1 MEPPDTYPRATV
13 PTGSQAR
20 KVLESKVSTGSGPT
34 GERSVAKLSAIVG
47 RWKIEDGRAT
57 CEGPERPEL
66 PYGLCASNVRFLEGE
81 ARVTVRRTN
90 GAGLIDGRIVFGY
103 RSENYD
109 YFTVGL
115 HSEGKAY
122 QIVHYNPAVGWYAL
136 AQAGLAENLA
146 VGRPITFRVLVRGQL
161 ISLEVDGVRVL
172 ENVLPTPLRYG
183 QLGLYSWLR
192 QGGGFEFTDFFA
204 NPVRGDAFVVM
215 QFSGFEELYS
225 DVIEPLTKEFG
236 LHPYRA
242 DQVYGPG
249 NIMADIIRGIETAQI
264 VIAEITPTNENVF
277 YEVGYAHAL
286 KKPTILLAEK
296 NKKLPFDLSGFRCLF
311 YENSIGGKR
320 QVEEGLRKHLYA
332 ILTE

>member
-1 MEPPDTYPRATV
+1 MTN
-13 PTGSQAR
+13 
-20 KVLESKVSTGSGPT
+20 GSGT
-34 GERSVAKLSAIVG
+34 SVTKLAPIVG
-47 RWKIEDGRAT
+47 RWKIEDGRAV
-57 CEGPERPEL
+57 CEGAEGPQWP
-66 PYGLCASNVRFLEGE
+66 PYGMCVSDVRFLEGE

-90 GAGLIDGRIVFGY
+90 GAGLIDGRILFGY
-103 RSENYD
+103 RSEKHE

-122 QIVHYNPAVGWYAL
+122 RIVHYNPAIGWYSL
-136 AQAGLAENLA
+136 AESGLAENLA
-146 VGRPITFRVLVRGQL
+146 VGRAITIRVLVHGQR
-161 ISLEVDGVRVL
+161 IALEADGVRVL
-172 ENVLPTPLRYG
+172 EWVSPVPMPYG

-192 QGGGFEFTDFFA
+192 EGGSFEFTNFFA
-204 NPVRGDAFVVM
+204 NAVRGDAFVVM
-215 QFSGFEELYS
+215 QFSGFEELYT
-225 DVIEPLTKEFG
+225 DVIEPLAKQFG

-242 DQVYGPG
+242 DHVYGPG
-249 NIMADIIRGIETAQI
+249 SILEDIIRGIETAQI

-320 QVEEGLRKHLYA
+320 KVEEGLKKHLQA
-332 ILTE
+332 ILEE